1 MLFNNDANDGKQT
14 STFKNARIEHPP
26 KICLSHIFINSIRD
40 KLDSLL
46 EFTYGLDNFLAVSET
61 KLGSSFP
68 TGKFKL
74 PGFRT
79 SIEKICWGRV
89 EDYLFM

>member
-1 MLFNNDANDGKQT
+1 MMANKQAPLKT
-14 STFKNARIEHPP
+14 RKYSTPQ

-46 EFTYGLDNFLAVSET
+46 EFTYGLANFLAVSET

-79 SIEKICWGRV
+79 SIEKIYWGRV